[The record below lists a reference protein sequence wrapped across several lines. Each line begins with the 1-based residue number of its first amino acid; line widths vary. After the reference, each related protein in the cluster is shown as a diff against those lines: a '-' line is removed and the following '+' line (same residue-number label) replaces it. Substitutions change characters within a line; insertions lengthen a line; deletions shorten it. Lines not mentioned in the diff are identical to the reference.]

1 MEQLKFQRLKKESQ
15 SPINLNPGM
24 IIAIIVYF
32 SFLGM
37 SYMNNQIFMDKLLV
51 IGAILGCI
59 SFIKVMNKTN

>member
-1 MEQLKFQRLKKESQ
+1 MEQLKFQRLKKETQ

-37 SYMNNQIFMDKLLV
+37 SYVNNQIFMDKLLI

-59 SFIKVMNKTN
+59 SFIKAMNKTN